1 METFGK
7 GLSNFQYAIFGD
19 MKIDKYPV
27 IIGET
32 SMVFEFVSEGIRG
45 CIPKL
50 VIYSE
55 THLHNFYN
63 LGFGDKDEETGQID
77 DEVITNNG
85 DSEKVLAT
93 VASTLYIFMEKFP
106 DAMVFATGST
116 KARTRLY
123 RMGISNNLAEIQKD
137 FEVYGLIGNS
147 WQPFQKQIEYDA
159 FLVIK
164 KKGNFTT

>member
-1 METFGK
+1 
-7 GLSNFQYAIFGD
+7 

-27 IIGET
+27 IVGET
-32 SMVFEFVSEGIRG
+32 SMVFEFVGEGIRG
-45 CIPKL
+45 NIPKL

-63 LGFGDKDEETGQID
+63 LGFGDKDETTGDID

-93 VASTLYIFMEKFP
+93 VASTLYIFMDKFP
-106 DAMVFATGST
+106 DAMVLASGST

-123 RMGISNNLAEIQKD
+123 RIGIGNNLVKIQKD
-137 FEVYGLIGNS
+137 FDIYGLVENG
-147 WQPFQKQIEYDA
+147 WKPFEKQIEFKA
-159 FLVIK
+159 FLVITK
-164 KKGNFTT
+164 KSTFTL

>member
-1 METFGK
+1 
-7 GLSNFQYAIFGD
+7 

-32 SMVFEFVSEGIRG
+32 SMVFEFVSKGIRG
-45 CIPKL
+45 NIPKL

-63 LGFGDKDEETGQID
+63 LGFEDKDEKTGEID
-77 DEVITNNG
+77 DKVITNNG

-93 VASTLYIFMEKFP
+93 VASTLYIFMEKYP
-106 DAMVFATGST
+106 NAMVFAIGNT

-123 RMGISNNLAEIQKD
+123 RIGINNNLAEIQKD
-137 FEVYGLIGNS
+137 FDVYGLAGDD
-147 WQPFQKQIEYDA
+147 WRFFEKQTEYTA
-159 FLVIK
+159 FLVMK
-164 KKGNFTT
+164 KRSNFTI

>member
-1 METFGK
+1 
-7 GLSNFQYAIFGD
+7 

-32 SMVFEFVSEGIRG
+32 SMVFKFISEGIRG
-45 CIPKL
+45 SIPKL

-55 THLHNFYN
+55 THLRNFYN
-63 LGFGDKDEETGQID
+63 LGFGDKNEKTGQIE

-93 VASTLYIFMEKFP
+93 VASTLYIFMDKFP
-106 DAMVFATGST
+106 DAMVFATGSSNV
-116 KARTRLY
+116 RNRLY
-123 RMGISNNLAEIQKD
+123 RIGITNNLAEIEEE
-137 FEVYGLIGNS
+137 FEVYGLAGDR
-147 WQPFQKQIEYDA
+147 WYQFQKQIEFDA

-164 KKGNFTT
+164 KKK

>member
-1 METFGK
+1 
-7 GLSNFQYAIFGD
+7 

-45 CIPKL
+45 SIPKL

-63 LGFGDKDEETGQID
+63 LGFGDKDEETGEID

-93 VASTLYIFMEKFP
+93 VASTLYIFMEKYP
-106 DAMVFATGST
+106 DAMVFAMGST

-123 RMGISNNLAEIQKD
+123 RIGITNNLVEIQKD
-137 FEVYGLIGNS
+137 FDVYGLLESG
-147 WQPFQKQIEYDA
+147 WQPFEKQTEYRA
-159 FLVIK
+159 FLVTK
-164 KKGNFTT
+164 KKVILHYETSKKR